1 MARLVHRPTFERQY
15 AQFWHEYRTG
25 VEPRTSFVALILA
38 AMLSAVI
45 SMQDEIIRQHFAMS
59 KTDLVDHYLKGTEA
73 ALSRAHILKTTKLE
87 SLQAFV
93 MYLVSLS
100 CTQWVIWFIGRSR

>member
-1 MARLVHRPTFERQY
+1 
-15 AQFWHEYRTG
+15 
-25 VEPRTSFVALILA
+25 
-38 AMLSAVI
+38 MLSAVI

-59 KTDLVDHYLKGTEA
+59 KADLVDHYLKGTEA

-93 MYLVSLS
+93 MYLVSSLYVLKKS
-100 CTQWVIWFIGRSR
+100 NMLQHSTDLISSRYAARRFRAPTQP